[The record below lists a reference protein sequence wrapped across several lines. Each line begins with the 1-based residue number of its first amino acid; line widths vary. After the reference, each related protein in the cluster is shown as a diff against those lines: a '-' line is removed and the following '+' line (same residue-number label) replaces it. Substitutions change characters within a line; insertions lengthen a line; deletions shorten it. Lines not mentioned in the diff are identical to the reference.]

1 MAKGRFNIHGTKDFI
16 VMAVFC
22 GFLCIWSI
30 RDAWFPT
37 EKILKKHPREIPVSF
52 KVSGVVKQIFVK
64 PGEEVKG
71 ESSLAALYDEPYR
84 AKVAEAETVFE
95 AAKTAKDPAVE
106 ARLDALMQARA
117 DLAAC
122 VIKNTDF
129 KWKTTHGEEVLRG
142 TVYRIAAETATH
154 LEAGATVMTIA
165 PYDTFYQFN
174 KTLSIL
180 SFIGMIAAL
189 IFHRIASR

>member
-1 MAKGRFNIHGTKDFI
+1 
-16 VMAVFC
+16 MAVFC
-22 GFLCIWSI
+22 GFLCVWSI

-37 EKILKKHPREIPVSF
+37 EKILKKHPREIPVAF

-64 PGEEVKG
+64 PGEEIKG
-71 ESSLAALYDEPYR
+71 ETALAGLYDETYR
-84 AKVAEAETVFE
+84 AKAAEAEAVFE
-95 AAKTAKDPAVE
+95 AAKAAKDPSVE
-106 ARLDALMQARA
+106 EKLDALMRARA

-129 KWKTTHGEEVLRG
+129 TWKTTHGEDILRG
-142 TVYRIAAETATH
+142 TVFRIAAEAATH
-154 LEAGATVMTIA
+154 LDAGAPVMTIA